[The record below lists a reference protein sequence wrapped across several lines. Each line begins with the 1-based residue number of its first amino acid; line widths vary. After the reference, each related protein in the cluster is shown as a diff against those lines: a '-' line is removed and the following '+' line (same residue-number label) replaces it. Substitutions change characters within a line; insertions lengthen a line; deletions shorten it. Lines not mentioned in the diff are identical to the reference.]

1 MNRHYRDEELGAALR
16 ELEAPEHGPGFDAA
30 LAQRLAEERRARA
43 ATRRRARVR
52 WGIRGVAVAAV
63 AALAAVGIP
72 RLTPGPE
79 PATAAEVQEHVR
91 QALAGMRTLSGTL
104 VDDGARWQFALT
116 AEGDL
121 WLAGP
126 GQGEVIAYDAEAG
139 VVRSAQRSASLGG
152 GPLFY
157 AERRGVAPG
166 LPDSGPP
173 ALILP
178 RGLGAYVR
186 ALLAA
191 DDPRVREVVH
201 GERPAWRVD
210 VKTVPNAIVPE
221 FSGDSLEITVDRE
234 TGMPVQIVERKGDA
248 VLRTVRVQGLRV
260 DAELPAGTFR
270 PAFPEGAEVM
280 RSDDGFRRVELAE
293 AAGVV
298 GYEPLVPAWVPEG
311 YELAEVAVARQAGPT
326 GTEAGNPRSRMVVSL
341 SYRRGLDQFLV
352 TTRLARPGET
362 WDDPLATGEGFV
374 DEPEPVRL
382 RAGALAGVDAVLL
395 LAPRG
400 IPHLWTR
407 TDSLVATVGGDLI
420 RAELVRVAESLSRPA
435 PR

>member
-1 MNRHYRDEELGAALR
+1 MNEPYRDDHLGAALR
-16 ELEAPEHGPGFDAA
+16 ELEVPEHRPAFNA
-30 LAQRLAEERRARA
+30 LLQHRLERELRARDA
-43 ATRRRARVR
+43 ERRRARTR
-52 WGIRGVAVAAV
+52 WGLRLAAVAVAGT
-63 AALAAVGIP
+63 LAAVGLP
-72 RLTPGPE
+72 RLADGPE
-79 PATAAEVQEHVR
+79 VATAAEVQAQVR
-91 QALAGMRTLSGTL
+91 NALATMQSLSGVL
-104 VDDGARWQFALT
+104 VDDGARWRFALT

-126 GQGEVIAYDAEAG
+126 GQGEAIAYDAEAG
-139 VVRSAQRSASLGG
+139 IVRSAQRSASLGG

-166 LPDSGPP
+166 LPDSGAP

-191 DDPRVREVVH
+191 DDPRVRDIVH
-201 GERPAWRVD
+201 DGRPAWRVD
-210 VKTVPNAIVPE
+210 VETVPNAIVPE

-234 TGMPVQIVERKGDA
+234 TGMPVQVVERKGDA
-248 VLRTVRVQGLRV
+248 ILRTVRVQGMRV

-298 GYEPLVPAWVPEG
+298 GYDPLVPAWVPEG

-326 GTEAGNPRSRMVVSL
+326 GTEAGNPPSRMVVSL

-374 DEPEPVRL
+374 DEPEPVRIA
-382 RAGALAGVDAVLL
+382 AGALRGVETELV

-400 IPHLWTR
+400 IPHVWAR
-407 TDSLVATVGGDLI
+407 TGSLVVTVGGDLS
-420 RAELVRVAESLSRPA
+420 RDELVRVAESLR
-435 PR
+435 

>member
-1 MNRHYRDEELGAALR
+1 MSRPYRDEELGAALR

-43 ATRRRARVR
+43 AARRRTRTR
-52 WGIRGVAVAAV
+52 WGVLAAALVVAAAV
-63 AALAAVGIP
+63 AAVGIP
-72 RLTPGPE
+72 RLAKGPE

-126 GQGEVIAYDAEAG
+126 GQGEVIAYDAQAG

-166 LPDSGPP
+166 LPDAGAP

-201 GERPAWRVD
+201 DGRPAWRVD
-210 VKTVPNAIVPE
+210 VETVPNAIVPE

-234 TGMPVQIVERKGDA
+234 TGMPVQVVERKGNA
-248 VLRTVRVQGLRV
+248 VLRTVRVQGLRIDV
-260 DAELPAGTFR
+260 ELPAGTFR
-270 PAFPEGAEVM
+270 PRFPRGAEVM

-298 GYEPLVPAWVPEG
+298 GYDPLVPAWVPEG
-311 YELAEVAVARQAGPT
+311 YELAEVAVARRAGPT
-326 GTEAGNPRSRMVVSL
+326 GTEAGNPPSRMVVSL

-374 DEPEPVRL
+374 DEPERVRIG
-382 RAGALAGVDAVLL
+382 AGALRGAEAELV

-400 IPHLWTR
+400 IPHLWAR
-407 TDSLVATVGGDLI
+407 TDSLVVTIGGDLS